1 MVISHIMNPPL
12 DEERSFFLLVL
23 AQDSVIL
30 LVLAD
35 YCLIRT
41 GTSILTVAF
50 LDTQALPHIDLM
62 AAGPQSFQ
70 LYHFSHLPHLDHHFG
85 DQNRVNRLSNSVQD
99 QYAGGILL
107 TAIRRHGEW
116 LRAHGDALFIIQ
128 TVKTIIRVQEIQR
141 KDIPYEDMVATG
153 GQLRVSRWEE
163 GQARTGNSLTIAL
176 TVLSGCLET
185 IPIARGIFSM
195 QHFIWRSYKPRA
207 KRTESFHLGKKG
219 YSYQSYKKKEQDK
232 LLRLQ
237 SKEAETLTTK
247 HLAHRSLGLIRI
259 VFDPHRWCM
268 DLELLNLSYA
278 KASKRNQLTIEFGD
292 DVVVKEKNCL
302 CKSRMRPGSSPMSSP
317 GPAAFCAWFRPSW
330 VAGDVDI
337 SPESQPPLGGMYGM
351 EMKGGPNGNDKES
364 PTLEAGKDSRS
375 SVPFSCFKVRWYG
388 EVEVED
394 EYIVKEIGEKMQQEL
409 EVAKC
414 KRSFDGKKQRRLA
427 D

>member
-1 MVISHIMNPPL
+1 
-12 DEERSFFLLVL
+12 
-23 AQDSVIL
+23 
-30 LVLAD
+30 
-35 YCLIRT
+35 
-41 GTSILTVAF
+41 
-50 LDTQALPHIDLM
+50 M

-70 LYHFSHLPHLDHHFG
+70 LYHFSRLPRLDHHFG

-116 LRAHGDALFIIQ
+116 LRAHGVIKL
-128 TVKTIIRVQEIQR
+128 
-141 KDIPYEDMVATG
+141 
-153 GQLRVSRWEE
+153 
-163 GQARTGNSLTIAL
+163 SLTQNYH
-176 TVLSGCLET
+176 TSPGNPKKRYT
-185 IPIARGIFSM
+185 IRGYGSDGWATMCIEMGRRASKDRKFSYDRTHCAQWM
-195 QHFIWRSYKPRA
+195 LGNNPHHARSYKPRA
-207 KRTESFHLGKKG
+207 KRTESFRLGKKVRSMG
-219 YSYQSYKKKEQDK
+219 SEKQ
-232 LLRLQ
+232 L
-237 SKEAETLTTK
+237 KEAETSTTK

-259 VFDPHRWCM
+259 VFDPHQWCM

-302 CKSRMRPGSSPMSSP
+302 CKSRMHPGSSPMSSP
-317 GPAAFCAWFRPSW
+317 GPAAFCAWFRPSQ

-337 SPESQPPLGGMYGM
+337 SPESQPPM
-351 EMKGGPNGNDKES
+351 EMKGGPNSNDKES

-375 SVPFSCFKVRWYG
+375 SVPFSRFKVRRYR

-394 EYIVKEIGEKMQQEL
+394 EYIMKEIGEKMQREL